1 MSAPGRATA
10 PVPPLPTLRDA
21 VDHPLETLAALPR
34 RGNAARIQAEI
45 AASLLAAAADASPA
59 EEPADAPPTFPAWHR
74 CTPEQQGQLR
84 RHKRS
89 QSRLYHR
96 SKPLRGLKAED
107 RVHEARTARAIGLS
121 DDVRRARGRADW
133 WLAFEESRYAADL
146 DTTQRHALT
155 GDRPPVGGQAGPA
168 WGGGGGG
175 GGGAA
180 GS

>member
-1 MSAPGRATA
+1 MAPVYARAAGPAEAPQAVSIA
-10 PVPPLPTLRDA
+10 PVPPLQT
-21 VDHPLETLAALPR
+21 
-34 RGNAARIQAEI
+34 
-45 AASLLAAAADASPA
+45 SP
-59 EEPADAPPTFPAWHR
+59 
-74 CTPEQQGQLR
+74 
-84 RHKRS
+84 
-89 QSRLYHR
+89 
-96 SKPLRGLKAED
+96 RGLRAED
-107 RVHEARTARAIGLS
+107 RVHEARTARAIGLR

-146 DTTQRHALT
+146 DTTQRHELT